1 MAEPT
6 IYCPHCRTEIKLTES
21 LAAPLIDAT
30 RRQYEQQLE
39 RSKADMARRE
49 TAMREQQAELERRQ
63 AALEEQVAARLIAER
78 ERIAAHEGQKARLL
92 VDGELKERARELA
105 DLRDVLKQRDEK
117 LAEAQREQVEMMR
130 KARELED
137 EKRELDLTVEKR
149 VNDSLVAVRS
159 QAKKDAEDALAL
171 KVREKEEQI
180 AAMQRQ
186 IEELRRRAET
196 GSQQLQGEVQELALE
211 DILRER
217 FPHDAIAPV
226 PKGEFGGDLVH
237 EVRGPTG
244 QPCGTILWEVKRTKN
259 WSDIWLQKLRNDQR
273 AAKAEIAVIVSRT
286 LPRDMEASFDLLGG
300 VWVTEPR
307 CAIPVAVALRET
319 LIGLTAARQ
328 AGEGQI
334 TKMEMV
340 YQYLTGPRFRHR
352 IEAIVEK
359 FTEMRDDLDRE
370 RRVMTKLWAK
380 REEQIRGVIEATAGM
395 YGDLQGIAGAS
406 LEEIEALDVPLLDGP
421 DEQEKKRA

>member
-6 IYCPHCRTEIKLTES
+6 IHCPNCRTEIKLTES

-30 RRQYEQQLE
+30 RRHYEQQLE
-39 RSKADMARRE
+39 RGKAEAAQRE
-49 TAMREQQAELERRQ
+49 AAMREREAELARRQ
-63 AALEEQVAARLIAER
+63 EALDEQVAAKLVAER
-78 ERIAAHEGQKARLL
+78 EKIAAQEGQKARLL
-92 VDGELKERARELA
+92 VDGEMKERARELA
-105 DLRDVLKQRDEK
+105 DLRDVLAQRDQK
-117 LAEAQREQVEMMR
+117 LAEAQRQQAELMR
-130 KARELED
+130 QSRELED
-137 EKRELDLTVEKR
+137 AKRELDLTVEKR
-149 VNDSLVAVRS
+149 VQDSLVAVRG
-159 QAKKDAEDALAL
+159 QARKDAEDALGL

-180 AAMQRQ
+180 SSMQRQ
-186 IEELRRRAET
+186 IEELRRKAEQ

-211 DILRER
+211 DILRDR
-217 FPHDAIAPV
+217 FPRDTIAPV

-237 EVRGPTG
+237 QVCGPTG

-300 VWVTEPR
+300 VWVTDPR
-307 CAIPVAVALRET
+307 CAVAVAVALRET

-359 FTEMRDDLDRE
+359 FTEMREDLDRE

-380 REEQIRGVIEATAGM
+380 REEQIRGVVEATAGM

-406 LEEIEALDVPLLDGP
+406 LQEIEALDVPLLDGP
-421 DEQEKKRA
+421 EAEKKRA